1 MSKKAI
7 SKKPILKRQWK
18 NWHLETDE
26 DDIVW
31 LHFDKAESST
41 NVFSADVF
49 VEFFEVLDQLSEMNP
64 KGLIILSDKENGFIA
79 GANIEEFTQL
89 ESEEQALEL
98 IRVGQS
104 AFDKLEALPFPTL
117 SLINGF
123 CLGGG
128 MEMSLACDYRIALDE
143 AKTRLGLPE
152 VLLGIHPG
160 WGGTMRLPRLIG
172 APAAMDL
179 MLSGRTVSARA
190 AKKMGIVDHIAPQR
204 HLKRAAKILILKRPV
219 IRTAGKIRAIAN
231 TGVARPLLAKYLRK
245 QVAKRAPEEHYPA
258 PYALIDLWEK
268 YAGDE
273 KTMLTEEAISVAR
286 LMSEGTAKNLV
297 RVFLLQ
303 ERLKSLGK
311 GVDFQPK
318 HIHVI
323 GAGIMGGDI
332 AAWCALKGLTV
343 TLQDREPKFIAPAIK
358 RAHAL
363 FKKRLKVPYLIQA
376 AKDRLIPDL
385 HGTGVKSADVVIEA
399 IIENKEAKQKLF
411 SQIESLLKPDT
422 ILATNTSSIPLD
434 ELSETLQQPDRL
446 VGIHFFNPVAK
457 MQLVEI
463 VEGKNTSQE
472 NKNKAAKFCRCIDRL
487 PLPVKSSPG
496 FLVNRILM
504 PYLMEAV
511 KLLEDGV
518 PAQIID
524 RAATDFGMPMGP
536 ILLADTVGLD
546 ICLSVAEILGEAL
559 GLNVPEALRKKV
571 EAGEFGVKS
580 GQGFYQYQKGKQ
592 VKGKV
597 NANGSDSYSEDIAD
611 RLILQMLNESIA
623 CLREGVI
630 GDMDMVDVG
639 MIFGTGFA
647 PFRGGPMHYMEH
659 RGRQVIIDRLK
670 ELESQYGERFAAD
683 KGWQAVG

>member
-1 MSKKAI
+1 MSKPK
-7 SKKPILKRQWK
+7 SNKQWK

-26 DDIVW
+26 DEIVW
-31 LHFDKAESST
+31 LHFDKAGSST
-41 NVFSADVF
+41 NVFSSDVF
-49 VEFFEVLDQLSEMNP
+49 EEFFVILDQLEEMNP
-64 KGLIILSDKENGFIA
+64 KGLIILSGKESGFIA

-89 ESEEQALEL
+89 KSKEEALEL

-128 MEMSLACDYRIALDE
+128 LEMSLACDYRIALDDP
-143 AKTRLGLPE
+143 KTRLGLPE

-160 WGGTMRLPRLIG
+160 WGGTMRLTRLIG

-179 MLSGRTVSARA
+179 MLSGRTVNARA
-190 AKKMGIVDHIAPQR
+190 AKKMGIVDKITAQR
-204 HLKRAAKILILKRPV
+204 HLKRAAKMLISRCPGKSRP
-219 IRTAGKIRAIAN
+219 GKLVSLAN
-231 TGVARPLLAKYLRK
+231 FAVARPLLAKYLRK
-245 QVAKRAPEEHYPA
+245 QVAKRAPEAHYPA

-268 YAGDE
+268 HGGDE
-273 KTMLTEEAISVAR
+273 RSMLMEEAVSVAG
-286 LMSEGTAKNLV
+286 LITEGTAQNLV

-318 HIHVI
+318 HVHVI

-332 AAWCALKGLTV
+332 AAWCAFKGMTV

-363 FKKRLKVPYLIQA
+363 FKKRLKVPYLVQA
-376 AKDRLIPDL
+376 AKDRLIPDQQGL
-385 HGTGVKSADVVIEA
+385 GVKNADVIIEA
-399 IIENKEAKQKLF
+399 IIENKQAKQDLF
-411 SQIESLLKPDT
+411 SQIEPLLKPET
-422 ILATNTSSIPLD
+422 IFATNTSSIPLD

-463 VEGKNTSQE
+463 VEGNNTSEE

-511 KLLEDGV
+511 NLLEEGV
-518 PAQIID
+518 PGQVID
-524 RAATDFGMPMGP
+524 KAATDFGMPMGP
-536 ILLADTVGLD
+536 IFLADTVGLD
-546 ICLSVAEILGEAL
+546 ICLSVAEILGAAL
-559 GLNVPEALRKKV
+559 GLSVPDKLRKKV
-571 EAGEFGVKS
+571 EAGDLGVKS
-580 GQGFYQYQKGKQ
+580 GQGFYRYQNGKQ
-592 VKGKV
+592 VKNKT
-597 NANGSDSYSEDIAD
+597 APDSSSEQSEDIAD
-611 RLILQMLNESIA
+611 RLVLQMLNESIA

-630 GDMDMVDVG
+630 EDNDLVDVG

-647 PFRGGPMHYMEH
+647 PFLGGPMHYMEQ

-670 ELESQYGERFAAD
+670 ELEGQYGERFVAD
-683 KGWQAVG
+683 AGWETVS

>member
-1 MSKKAI
+1 MSNK
-7 SKKPILKRQWK
+7 QWK

-26 DDIVW
+26 DDVIW

-49 VEFFEVLDQLSEMNP
+49 AEFFEILGQLSGINP
-64 KGLIILSDKENGFIA
+64 KGLIILSDKESGFIA

-128 MEMSLACDYRIALDE
+128 LEMSLACDYRIALDE
-143 AKTRLGLPE
+143 PKTRLGLPE

-179 MLSGRTVSARA
+179 MLSGRTVNARA
-190 AKKMGIVDHIAPQR
+190 AKKLGIVDRIAPQR
-204 HLKRAAKILILKRPV
+204 HLKRAAKVLILKRPA
-219 IRTAGKIRAIAN
+219 ISASGKIRAIAN
-231 TGVARPLLAKYLRK
+231 TRVVRPLLAKYLRK
-245 QVAKRAPEEHYPA
+245 QVAKRAPEKHYPA

-268 YAGDE
+268 YGGDE
-273 KTMLTEEAISVAR
+273 KTMLKEEAISVAQ
-286 LMSEGTAKNLV
+286 LVSGATAQNLV

-318 HIHVI
+318 HVHVI

-343 TLQDREPKFIAPAIK
+343 TLQDREPKFIAPAVK

-363 FKKRLKVPYLIQA
+363 FKKRLKVPHLIQA
-376 AKDRLIPDL
+376 AKDRLIPDQ
-385 HGTGVKSADVVIEA
+385 HGSGVKSADVVIEA
-399 IIENKEAKQKLF
+399 IIENKEAKQELF
-411 SQIESLLKPDT
+411 SQIESLLKPNT

-463 VEGKNTSQE
+463 VEGENTSQE

-511 KLLEDGV
+511 KLLEEGV
-518 PAQIID
+518 PAQVID

-571 EAGEFGVKS
+571 EAGKLGVKS

-592 VKGKV
+592 IKTKV
-597 NANGSDSYSEDIAD
+597 NVDNSDSHSEDIAD
-611 RLILQMLNESIA
+611 RLILQMLNEAIA

-630 GDMDMVDVG
+630 GDMDLVDVG

-647 PFRGGPMHYMEH
+647 PFHGGPMHYMEQ
-659 RGRQVIIDRLK
+659 RGRQVIVDRLK
-670 ELESQYGERFAAD
+670 ELEGQYGERFAAD
-683 KGWQAVG
+683 AGWQTIS

>member
-1 MSKKAI
+1 MSNK
-7 SKKPILKRQWK
+7 QWK

-26 DDIVW
+26 DEIAW
-31 LHFDKAESST
+31 LHFDRVNSGT
-41 NVFSADVF
+41 NVFSSDVF
-49 VEFFEVLDQLSEMNP
+49 EEFFVILEQLAEKNP
-64 KGLIILSDKENGFIA
+64 KGLIIISDKENGFIA

-89 ESEEQALEL
+89 ESKEEALEL

-104 AFDKLEALPFPTL
+104 AFAKLEALSFPTL

-128 MEMSLACDYRIALDE
+128 LEMSLACDYRIALDDP
-143 AKTRLGLPE
+143 KTRLGLPE

-160 WGGTMRLPRLIG
+160 WGGTVRLTRLIG

-179 MLSGRTVSARA
+179 MLSGRTVNARA
-190 AKKMGIVDHIAPQR
+190 AKKMGIVDKITAQR
-204 HLKRAAKILILKRPV
+204 HLKRAAKMLILRRP
-219 IRTAGKIRAIAN
+219 GKSKPGKLTSLASSN
-231 TGVARPLLAKYLRK
+231 VARPLLAKYLRK
-245 QVAKRAPEEHYPA
+245 QVAKRAPEAHYPA

-268 YAGDE
+268 YGGDE
-273 KTMLTEEAISVAR
+273 ISMLREEAASVAE
-286 LMSEGTAKNLV
+286 LMTEGTAQNLV

-311 GVDFQPK
+311 GIDFQPQ
-318 HIHVI
+318 HVHVI

-332 AAWCALKGLTV
+332 AAWCAFKGMTV

-363 FKKRLKVPYLIQA
+363 FKKRLKLPHLVQA
-376 AKDRLIPDL
+376 AKDSLIPDHKGL
-385 HGTGVKSADVVIEA
+385 GVKNADVVIEA
-399 IIENKEAKQKLF
+399 IIENKQAKQDLF
-411 SQIESLLKPDT
+411 SQIEPLLKPET

-434 ELSETLQQPDRL
+434 ELSETLKQPDRL

-463 VEGKNTSQE
+463 VAGNNTSQD

-511 KLLEDGV
+511 KLLEEGV
-518 PAQIID
+518 PGQVID
-524 RAATDFGMPMGP
+524 KAATDFGMPMGP
-536 ILLADTVGLD
+536 IFLADTVGLD
-546 ICLSVAEILGEAL
+546 ICLSVAEILGAAL
-559 GLNVPEALRKKV
+559 GLDVPDRLRKKV
-571 EAGEFGVKS
+571 ETGELGVKS

-592 VKGKV
+592 VKTKI
-597 NANGSDSYSEDIAD
+597 STDSSSEQLEDIAD
-611 RLILQMLNESIA
+611 RLILKMLNEAIA

-630 GDMDMVDVG
+630 EEKDLLDVG

-659 RGRQVIIDRLK
+659 RGRQVIVDRLK
-670 ELESQYGERFAAD
+670 ELEGQYGERFAAD
-683 KGWQAVG
+683 AGWKTVS

>member
-1 MSKKAI
+1 MSHKY
-7 SKKPILKRQWK
+7 K

-26 DDIVW
+26 DEIVW
-31 LHFDKAESST
+31 LHFDKANSGT

-49 VEFFEVLDQLSEMNP
+49 EEFFEILDHLAELNP

-89 ESEEQALEL
+89 ESKEEALEL

-128 MEMSLACDYRIALDE
+128 MEMSLACDYRIALDDP
-143 AKTRLGLPE
+143 KTRIGLPE

-160 WGGTMRLPRLIG
+160 WGGTMRMPRLIG

-179 MLSGRTVSARA
+179 MLSGRTVNARA
-190 AKKMGIVDHIAPQR
+190 AKKMGIVDKITAQR
-204 HLKRAAKILILKRPV
+204 HLKRAAKMLILRRPKKSQP
-219 IRTAGKIRAIAN
+219 GKLVSFAN
-231 TGVARPLLAKYLRK
+231 SAVARPLLAKYLRK
-245 QVAKRAPEEHYPA
+245 QVAKRAPQAHYPA

-268 YAGDE
+268 YGGDE
-273 KTMLTEEAISVAR
+273 RSMLLEEAFSVAG
-286 LMSEGTAKNLV
+286 LMTEGTAQNLV

-311 GVDFQPK
+311 GVDFQPQ
-318 HIHVI
+318 HVHVI

-332 AAWCALKGLTV
+332 AAWCAFKGMTV

-358 RAHAL
+358 RAHTL
-363 FKKRLKVPYLIQA
+363 FKKRLKVPHLVQA
-376 AKDRLIPDL
+376 AKDRLIPDHKGL
-385 HGTGVKSADVVIEA
+385 GVKNADVVIEA
-399 IIENKEAKQKLF
+399 IIENKEAKQDLF
-411 SQIESLLKPDT
+411 SQIEPLLKPET

-434 ELSETLQQPDRL
+434 ELSETLKQPDRL

-463 VEGKNTSQE
+463 VEGNNTSQE

-511 KLLEDGV
+511 NLLEEGV
-518 PAQIID
+518 PGQVID
-524 RAATDFGMPMGP
+524 KAATDFGMPMGP
-536 ILLADTVGLD
+536 IFLADTVGLD
-546 ICLSVAEILGEAL
+546 ICLSVAEILGAAL

-571 EAGEFGVKS
+571 EAGELGVKS
-580 GQGFYQYQKGKQ
+580 GQGFYQYQNGKQ
-592 VKGKV
+592 VKTKI
-597 NANGSDSYSEDIAD
+597 ATDGSSQQAEDIAD
-611 RLILQMLNESIA
+611 RLVLQMLNESIA
-623 CLREGVI
+623 CLREAVI
-630 GDMDMVDVG
+630 EDQDLLDVG

-647 PFRGGPMHYMEH
+647 PFLGGPMHYMEQ
-659 RGRQVIIDRLK
+659 RGRQDIIDRLK
-670 ELESQYGERFAAD
+670 ELEGKYGNQFAAD
-683 KGWQAVG
+683 AGWKIVS

>member
-1 MSKKAI
+1 MSQTKLNKQ
-7 SKKPILKRQWK
+7 LK

-26 DDIVW
+26 DEIVW
-31 LHFDKAESST
+31 LHFDKAGSST
-41 NVFSADVF
+41 NVFSSDVF
-49 VEFFEVLDQLSEMNP
+49 KEFFVILEHLAELNP

-79 GANIEEFTQL
+79 GANIEEFIQL
-89 ESEEQALEL
+89 ESKEEALEL

-104 AFDKLEALPFPTL
+104 AFDKLEALPFPSL

-128 MEMSLACDYRIALDE
+128 LEMSLACDYRIALDDPG
-143 AKTRLGLPE
+143 TRLGLPE

-160 WGGTMRLPRLIG
+160 WGGTMRMPRLIG

-179 MLSGRTVSARA
+179 MLSGRTVNARA
-190 AKKMGIVDHIAPQR
+190 AKKMGIVDKITAQR
-204 HLKRAAKILILKRPV
+204 HLKRAAKMLILRRPKKRQ
-219 IRTAGKIRAIAN
+219 AGKLVSLANSAI
-231 TGVARPLLAKYLRK
+231 ARPLLAKYLRK
-245 QVAKRAPEEHYPA
+245 QVAKRAPEAHYPA
-258 PYALIDLWEK
+258 PYALINLWEK
-268 YAGDE
+268 YGGDE
-273 KTMLTEEAISVAR
+273 RTMLLEEAVSVAG
-286 LMSEGTAKNLV
+286 LMTEGTAQNLV

-311 GVDFQPK
+311 GVDFQPQ
-318 HIHVI
+318 HVHVI

-332 AAWCALKGLTV
+332 AAWCAFKGMTV

-363 FKKRLKVPYLIQA
+363 FKKRLKVPHLVQA
-376 AKDRLIPDL
+376 AKDRLIPDHKGL
-385 HGTGVKSADVVIEA
+385 GVKNADVVIEA
-399 IIENKEAKQKLF
+399 IIENKEAKQALF
-411 SQIESLLKPDT
+411 SQIEPLLKPET

-434 ELSETLQQPDRL
+434 ELSETLKQPDRL

-463 VEGKNTSQE
+463 VEGNNTSQE

-511 KLLEDGV
+511 NLLEEGV
-518 PAQIID
+518 PGQVID
-524 RAATDFGMPMGP
+524 KAATDFGMPMGP
-536 ILLADTVGLD
+536 IFLADTVGLD
-546 ICLSVAEILGEAL
+546 ICLSVAEILGAAL

-571 EAGEFGVKS
+571 EAGELGVKS
-580 GQGFYQYQKGKQ
+580 GQGFYKYQKGKQ
-592 VKGKV
+592 VKTKA
-597 NANGSDSYSEDIAD
+597 NADSTSQQAEDIAD

-630 GDMDMVDVG
+630 EDKDMLDVG
-639 MIFGTGFA
+639 LIFGTGFA
-647 PFRGGPMHYMEH
+647 PFLGGPMHYMEQ
-659 RGRQVIIDRLK
+659 RGRQVVIDRLK
-670 ELESQYGERFAAD
+670 ELEGKYGNQFAAD
-683 KGWQAVG
+683 AGWKTV

>member
-1 MSKKAI
+1 MSQTKLNKQ
-7 SKKPILKRQWK
+7 LK

-26 DDIVW
+26 DEIVW
-31 LHFDKAESST
+31 LHFDKANSGT
-41 NVFSADVF
+41 NVFSSDVF
-49 VEFFEVLDQLSEMNP
+49 DELFVILEHLADLNA
-64 KGLIILSDKENGFIA
+64 KGLIILSDKESGFIA

-89 ESEEQALEL
+89 KNKEEALEL

-128 MEMSLACDYRIALDE
+128 MEMSLACDYRIALDDP
-143 AKTRLGLPE
+143 KTRLGLPE

-160 WGGTMRLPRLIG
+160 WGGTMRMPRLIG

-179 MLSGRTVSARA
+179 MLSGRTVNARA
-190 AKKMGIVDHIAPQR
+190 AKKMGIVDKITAQR
-204 HLKRAAKILILKRPV
+204 HLKRAAKMLILRRPKKGQP
-219 IRTAGKIRAIAN
+219 GKLVGLAN
-231 TGVARPLLAKYLRK
+231 SAVARPLLAKYLRK
-245 QVAKRAPEEHYPA
+245 QVAKRAPEAHYPA

-268 YAGDE
+268 HGGDE
-273 KTMLTEEAISVAR
+273 RSMLLEEAVSVAG
-286 LMSEGTAKNLV
+286 LMSEGTAQNLV

-311 GVDFQPK
+311 GVDFQPQ

-332 AAWCALKGLTV
+332 AAWCAYKGMTV

-363 FKKRLKVPYLIQA
+363 FKKRLRVPYLVQA
-376 AKDRLIPDL
+376 AKDRLIPDHKGL
-385 HGTGVKSADVVIEA
+385 GVKHADVVIEA
-399 IIENKEAKQKLF
+399 IIENKEAKQALF
-411 SQIESLLKPDT
+411 SQIEPLLKPET

-434 ELSETLQQPDRL
+434 ELSETLKQPDRL

-463 VEGKNTSQE
+463 VEGNNTSQE

-511 KLLEDGV
+511 NLLEEGV
-518 PAQIID
+518 PGQVID
-524 RAATDFGMPMGP
+524 KAATDFGMPMGP
-536 ILLADTVGLD
+536 IFLADTVGLD
-546 ICLSVAEILGEAL
+546 ICLSVAEILGAAL

-571 EAGEFGVKS
+571 EAGELGVKS
-580 GQGFYQYQKGKQ
+580 GQGFYSYQNGKK
-592 VKGKV
+592 VKSKT
-597 NANGSDSYSEDIAD
+597 ATDGSGQQAEDIAD
-611 RLILQMLNESIA
+611 RLVLQMLNESIA
-623 CLREGVI
+623 CLREAVI
-630 GDMDMVDVG
+630 EDKDLLDVG

-647 PFRGGPMHYMEH
+647 PFLGGPMHYMQQ
-659 RGRQVIIDRLK
+659 RGRQDIIDRLK
-670 ELESQYGERFAAD
+670 ELEDKYGKQFAAD
-683 KGWQAVG
+683 AGWKTVS

>member
-1 MSKKAI
+1 MSNK
-7 SKKPILKRQWK
+7 QWK

-26 DDIVW
+26 DDVIW

-49 VEFFEVLDQLSEMNP
+49 AEFFEILDQLSGINP
-64 KGLIILSDKENGFIA
+64 KGLIILSDKESGFIA

-104 AFDKLEALPFPTL
+104 AFDKLQTLPFPTL

-128 MEMSLACDYRIALDE
+128 LEMSLACDYRIALDE
-143 AKTRLGLPE
+143 PKTRLGLPE

-190 AKKMGIVDHIAPQR
+190 AKKMGIVDRIAPQR
-204 HLKRAAKILILKRPV
+204 HLKRAAKVLILKRPA
-219 IRTAGKIRAIAN
+219 ISTSGKIRAIAN
-231 TGVARPLLAKYLRK
+231 TSVIRPLLAKYLRK
-245 QVAKRAPEEHYPA
+245 QVEKRAPEKHYPA

-268 YAGDE
+268 YGGDE
-273 KTMLTEEAISVAR
+273 KTMLKEEAISVAQ
-286 LMSEGTAKNLV
+286 LVSGATAQNLV

-318 HIHVI
+318 HVHVI

-343 TLQDREPKFIAPAIK
+343 TLQDREPKFIAPAVK

-363 FKKRLKVPYLIQA
+363 FKKRLKAPHLVQA
-376 AKDRLIPDL
+376 AKDRLIPDQQ
-385 HGTGVKSADVVIEA
+385 GSGVKSADVVIEA
-399 IIENKEAKQKLF
+399 IIENKEAKQELF

-463 VEGKNTSQE
+463 VEGENTSQE

-511 KLLEDGV
+511 KLLEEGV
-518 PAQIID
+518 PAQVID

-571 EAGEFGVKS
+571 KAGKLGVKS
-580 GQGFYQYQKGKQ
+580 GQGFYQYKKGKQ
-592 VKGKV
+592 MKTKV
-597 NANGSDSYSEDIAD
+597 NVDNSDSHSEDIAD

-630 GDMDMVDVG
+630 GNMDLVDVG

-647 PFRGGPMHYMEH
+647 PFRGGPMHYMEQ
-659 RGRQVIIDRLK
+659 RGRQVIVDRLK
-670 ELESQYGERFAAD
+670 ELEGQYGERFAAD
-683 KGWQAVG
+683 AGWQTIS

>member
-1 MSKKAI
+1 MSNK
-7 SKKPILKRQWK
+7 QWK

-26 DDIVW
+26 DDVVW

-49 VEFFEVLDQLSEMNP
+49 AEFFEILDHLSGINP
-64 KGLIILSDKENGFIA
+64 KGVIILSDKESGFIA

-128 MEMSLACDYRIALDE
+128 LEMSLACDYRIALDE
-143 AKTRLGLPE
+143 PKTRLGLPE

-190 AKKMGIVDHIAPQR
+190 AKKMGIVDRIAPQR
-204 HLKRAAKILILKRPV
+204 HLKRAAKVLILKRPA
-219 IRTAGKIRAIAN
+219 ISTSGKIRAIAN
-231 TGVARPLLAKYLRK
+231 TRVIRPLLAKYLRK
-245 QVAKRAPEEHYPA
+245 QVEKRAPEKHYPA

-268 YAGDE
+268 YGGDE
-273 KTMLTEEAISVAR
+273 KTMLKEEAISVAQ
-286 LMSEGTAKNLV
+286 LVSGATAQNLV

-318 HIHVI
+318 HVHVI

-343 TLQDREPKFIAPAIK
+343 TLQDREPKFIAPAVK

-363 FKKRLKVPYLIQA
+363 FKKRLKAPHLVQA
-376 AKDRLIPDL
+376 AKDRLIPDQQ
-385 HGTGVKSADVVIEA
+385 GSGVKSADVVIEA
-399 IIENKEAKQKLF
+399 IIENKEAKQELF

-463 VEGKNTSQE
+463 VEGENTSQE

-511 KLLEDGV
+511 KLLEEGV
-518 PAQIID
+518 PAQVID

-559 GLNVPEALRKKV
+559 GLNVPEALHKKV
-571 EAGEFGVKS
+571 EAGKLGVKS

-592 VKGKV
+592 MKTKV
-597 NANGSDSYSEDIAD
+597 NADNSDSHSEDIAD

-630 GDMDMVDVG
+630 GDMDLVDVG

-647 PFRGGPMHYMEH
+647 PFHGGPMHYIEQ
-659 RGRQVIIDRLK
+659 RGRQVIVDRLK
-670 ELESQYGERFAAD
+670 ELEGQYGERFAAD
-683 KGWQAVG
+683 AGWQTIS

>member
-1 MSKKAI
+1 MSKTKLN
-7 SKKPILKRQWK
+7 KQWK

-26 DDIVW
+26 DEIVW
-31 LHFDKAESST
+31 LHFDKADSGT
-41 NVFSADVF
+41 NVFSSDVF
-49 VEFFEVLDQLSEMNP
+49 EEFFVILDQLAEMNP

-79 GANIEEFTQL
+79 GADIEEFTQL
-89 ESEEQALEL
+89 ESKEEALEL

-104 AFDKLEALPFPTL
+104 AFDKLEALPFPSL

-128 MEMSLACDYRIALDE
+128 MEMSLACDYRIALDDPR
-143 AKTRLGLPE
+143 TRLGLPE

-160 WGGTMRLPRLIG
+160 WGGTMRMPRLIG

-179 MLSGRTVSARA
+179 MLSGRTVNARA
-190 AKKMGIVDHIAPQR
+190 AKKMGIVDKITAQR
-204 HLKRAAKILILKRPV
+204 HLMRAAKMLILRRPKKHQPGRLV
-219 IRTAGKIRAIAN
+219 AVAN
-231 TGVARPLLAKYLRK
+231 SAVARPLLAKYLRK
-245 QVAKRAPEEHYPA
+245 QVAKRAPEAHYPA

-273 KTMLTEEAISVAR
+273 RSMLLEEAVSVAG
-286 LMSEGTAKNLV
+286 LMSAGTAQNLV

-311 GVDFQPK
+311 GVDFQPQ
-318 HIHVI
+318 HVHVI

-332 AAWCALKGLTV
+332 AAWCAFKGMTV

-363 FKKRLKVPYLIQA
+363 FKKRLKVPHLVQA
-376 AKDRLIPDL
+376 AKDRLIPDHKGL
-385 HGTGVKSADVVIEA
+385 GVKNADVIIEA
-399 IIENKEAKQKLF
+399 IIENKQAKQELF
-411 SQIESLLKPDT
+411 SQIEPLLKPEA
-422 ILATNTSSIPLD
+422 ILASNTSSIPLD
-434 ELSETLQQPDRL
+434 ELSETLKQPDRL

-463 VEGKNTSQE
+463 VEGNNTSQE

-511 KLLEDGV
+511 NLLEEGV
-518 PAQIID
+518 PGQVID
-524 RAATDFGMPMGP
+524 KAATDFGMPMGP
-536 ILLADTVGLD
+536 IFLADTVGLD
-546 ICLSVAEILGEAL
+546 ICLSVAEILGAAL
-559 GLNVPEALRKKV
+559 GLNVPDELRKKV
-571 EAGEFGVKS
+571 EAGELGVKS
-580 GQGFYQYQKGKQ
+580 GQGFYQYQNGKQ
-592 VKGKV
+592 VKSKTTT
-597 NANGSDSYSEDIAD
+597 DSTSQQAEDITD
-611 RLILQMLNESIA
+611 RLVLQMLNESIA

-630 GDMDMVDVG
+630 EDKDLLDVG

-647 PFRGGPMHYMEH
+647 PFLGGPMHYTEQ
-659 RGRQVIIDRLK
+659 RGRQVVIDRLK
-670 ELESQYGERFAAD
+670 ELEAKYGDQFAAD
-683 KGWQAVG
+683 AGWKTVS

>member
-1 MSKKAI
+1 MSNK
-7 SKKPILKRQWK
+7 QWK

-26 DDIVW
+26 DDVIW

-49 VEFFEVLDQLSEMNP
+49 AEFFEILGQLSGINP
-64 KGLIILSDKENGFIA
+64 KGLIILSDKESGFIA

-128 MEMSLACDYRIALDE
+128 LEMSLACDYRIALDE
-143 AKTRLGLPE
+143 PKTRLGLPE

-190 AKKMGIVDHIAPQR
+190 AKKMGIVDRIAPQR
-204 HLKRAAKILILKRPV
+204 HLKRAAKVLILKRPA
-219 IRTAGKIRAIAN
+219 ISTSGKIRAIAN
-231 TGVARPLLAKYLRK
+231 TSVIRPLLAKYLRK
-245 QVAKRAPEEHYPA
+245 QVEKRAPEKHYPA

-268 YAGDE
+268 YGGDE
-273 KTMLTEEAISVAR
+273 KTMLKEEAISVAQ
-286 LMSEGTAKNLV
+286 LVSGATAQNLV

-318 HIHVI
+318 HVHVI

-343 TLQDREPKFIAPAIK
+343 TLQDREPKFIAPAVK

-363 FKKRLKVPYLIQA
+363 FKKRLKVPHLIQA
-376 AKDRLIPDL
+376 AKDRLIPDQ
-385 HGTGVKSADVVIEA
+385 HGSGVKSADVVIEA
-399 IIENKEAKQKLF
+399 IIENKEAKQELF

-463 VEGKNTSQE
+463 VEGENTSQE

-511 KLLEDGV
+511 KLLEEGV
-518 PAQIID
+518 PAQVID

-571 EAGEFGVKS
+571 KAGKLGVKS
-580 GQGFYQYQKGKQ
+580 GQGFYQYKKGKQ
-592 VKGKV
+592 MKTKV
-597 NANGSDSYSEDIAD
+597 NVDNSDSHSEDIAD

-630 GDMDMVDVG
+630 GDMDLVDVG

-647 PFRGGPMHYMEH
+647 PFHGGPMHYIEQ
-659 RGRQVIIDRLK
+659 RGRQVIVDRLK
-670 ELESQYGERFAAD
+670 ELEGQYGERFAAD
-683 KGWQAVG
+683 AGWQTIS

>member
-1 MSKKAI
+1 MSQTKLNK
-7 SKKPILKRQWK
+7 QCK

-26 DDIVW
+26 DEIVW
-31 LHFDKAESST
+31 LHFDKADSGA

-49 VEFFEVLDQLSEMNP
+49 EEFFLILDHLAELNP
-64 KGLIILSDKENGFIA
+64 KGLIILSDKESGFIA

-89 ESEEQALEL
+89 ESKEDVLEL

-104 AFDKLEALPFPTL
+104 AFDKLEALPFPSL

-128 MEMSLACDYRIALDE
+128 MEMALACDYRIALDDP
-143 AKTRLGLPE
+143 KTRLGLPE

-160 WGGTMRLPRLIG
+160 WGGTMRMPRLIG

-179 MLSGRTVSARA
+179 MLSGRTVNARA
-190 AKKMGIVDHIAPQR
+190 AKKMGIVDKITAQR
-204 HLKRAAKILILKRPV
+204 HLKRAAKMLILRRPEKRQP
-219 IRTAGKIRAIAN
+219 GKLVSFASSA
-231 TGVARPLLAKYLRK
+231 VARPLLAKYLRK
-245 QVAKRAPEEHYPA
+245 QVAKRAPEANYPA
-258 PYALIDLWEK
+258 PYALINLWEK
-268 YAGDE
+268 YGGDE
-273 KTMLTEEAISVAR
+273 RGMLMEEAVSVAR
-286 LMSEGTAKNLV
+286 LMSEGTAQNLV
-297 RVFLLQ
+297 RVYFLQ

-318 HIHVI
+318 HVHVI

-332 AAWCALKGLTV
+332 AAWCAFKGMTV

-363 FKKRLKVPYLIQA
+363 FKKRLKVPHLVQA
-376 AKDRLIPDL
+376 ARDRLVPD
-385 HGTGVKSADVVIEA
+385 HKGFGVKHADVIIEA
-399 IIENKEAKQKLF
+399 IIENKEAKQALF
-411 SQIESLLKPDT
+411 SQIEPLLKPET

-434 ELSETLQQPDRL
+434 ELSETLKQPDRL

-463 VEGKNTSQE
+463 VEGNNTSEE

-511 KLLEDGV
+511 KLLEEGV
-518 PAQIID
+518 PGQVID
-524 RAATDFGMPMGP
+524 KAATDFGMPMGP
-536 ILLADTVGLD
+536 IHLADTVGLD
-546 ICLSVAEILGEAL
+546 ICLSVAEILGAAL

-571 EAGEFGVKS
+571 EAGELGVKS

-592 VKGKV
+592 VKTKTA
-597 NANGSDSYSEDIAD
+597 ANSSGQQTDDIAD
-611 RLILQMLNESIA
+611 RLVLQMLNESIA

-630 GDMDMVDVG
+630 EDHDLLDVG

-647 PFRGGPMHYMEH
+647 PFLGGPMHYMEQ

-670 ELESQYGERFAAD
+670 ELEGKYGEQFAAD
-683 KGWQAVG
+683 AGWKTVS

>member
-1 MSKKAI
+1 MSKTRSNK
-7 SKKPILKRQWK
+7 QWK

-26 DDIVW
+26 DEIVW
-31 LHFDKAESST
+31 LHFDKANSGTNIFSS
-41 NVFSADVF
+41 DVF
-49 VEFFEVLDQLSEMNP
+49 AEFFEILEQLSAIEP
-64 KGLIILSDKENGFIA
+64 KGVIILSDKENGFIA
-79 GANIEEFTQL
+79 GADIEEFTHL
-89 ESEEQALEL
+89 ESKQEALEL

-104 AFDKLEALPFPTL
+104 AFDKLEALSFPTL

-128 MEMSLACDYRIALDE
+128 LEMSLACDYRIALDDP
-143 AKTRLGLPE
+143 KTRLGLPE

-179 MLSGRTVSARA
+179 MLSGRTVNARA
-190 AKKMGIVDHIAPQR
+190 AKKMGIVDKITAQR
-204 HLKRAAKILILKRPV
+204 HLKRAAKMLILRCPTKSKP
-219 IRTAGKIRAIAN
+219 GKLVSLAN
-231 TGVARPLLAKYLRK
+231 SAVARPLLARYLRK
-245 QVAKRAPEEHYPA
+245 QVAKRAPEAHYPA

-273 KTMLTEEAISVAR
+273 RSMLLEEAVSVAG
-286 LMSEGTAKNLV
+286 LMSEGTAQNLV

-311 GVDFQPK
+311 NVDFQPR
-318 HIHVI
+318 HVHVI
-323 GAGIMGGDI
+323 GAGVMGGDI
-332 AAWCALKGLTV
+332 AAWCAFKGMTV

-363 FKKRLKVPYLIQA
+363 FKKRLKLPYLVQA
-376 AKDRLIPDL
+376 AKDRLIPDHRGL
-385 HGTGVKSADVVIEA
+385 GVKSADVIIEA
-399 IIENKEAKQKLF
+399 IIENKQAKQELF
-411 SQIESLLKPDT
+411 TQIEPLLKPET

-434 ELSETLQQPDRL
+434 ELSETLKQPDRL

-463 VEGKNTSQE
+463 VEGNNTSQE
-472 NKNKAAKFCRCIDRL
+472 NKNKAAKFCRCVDRL

-511 KLLEDGV
+511 QLLEEGV
-518 PAQIID
+518 SAQVID
-524 RAATDFGMPMGP
+524 KAATDFGMPMGP

-546 ICLSVAEILGEAL
+546 ICLSVAEILGAAL
-559 GLNVPEALRKKV
+559 GLDVPDGLRKKV
-571 EAGEFGVKS
+571 EAGELGVKS
-580 GQGFYQYQKGKQ
+580 GQGFYQYRKGKQ
-592 VKGKV
+592 VKTKT
-597 NANGSDSYSEDIAD
+597 ADDSSSEQSEDITD
-611 RLILQMLNESIA
+611 RLILKMLNESIA

-630 GDMDMVDVG
+630 EDKELVDVG

-647 PFRGGPMHYMEH
+647 PFRGGPMNYVEL
-659 RGRQVIIDRLK
+659 RGKQVIIDRLN
-670 ELESQYGERFAAD
+670 ELESRYGDRFTAD
-683 KGWQAVG
+683 AGWDTV

>member
-1 MSKKAI
+1 MSNK
-7 SKKPILKRQWK
+7 QWK
-18 NWHLETDE
+18 HWHLETDE
-26 DDIVW
+26 DDVIW

-49 VEFFEVLDQLSEMNP
+49 AEFFEILGQLSGINP
-64 KGLIILSDKENGFIA
+64 KGLIILSDKESGFIA

-128 MEMSLACDYRIALDE
+128 LEMSLACDYRIALDE
-143 AKTRLGLPE
+143 PKTRLGLPE

-179 MLSGRTVSARA
+179 MLSGRTVNARA
-190 AKKMGIVDHIAPQR
+190 AKKLGIVDRIAPQR
-204 HLKRAAKILILKRPV
+204 HLKRAAKVLILKRPA
-219 IRTAGKIRAIAN
+219 ISASGKIRAIAN
-231 TGVARPLLAKYLRK
+231 TRVVRPLLAKYLRK
-245 QVAKRAPEEHYPA
+245 QVAKRAPEKHYPA

-268 YAGDE
+268 YGGDE
-273 KTMLTEEAISVAR
+273 KTMLMEEAISVAQ
-286 LMSEGTAKNLV
+286 LVSGATAQNLV

-318 HIHVI
+318 HVHVI

-343 TLQDREPKFIAPAIK
+343 TLQDREPKFIAPAVK

-363 FKKRLKVPYLIQA
+363 FKKRLKVPHLIQA
-376 AKDRLIPDL
+376 AKDRLIPDQ
-385 HGTGVKSADVVIEA
+385 HGSGVKSADVVIEA
-399 IIENKEAKQKLF
+399 IIENKEAKQELF

-463 VEGKNTSQE
+463 VEGENTSQE

-511 KLLEDGV
+511 KLLEEGV
-518 PAQIID
+518 PAQVID

-571 EAGEFGVKS
+571 KAGKLGVKS
-580 GQGFYQYQKGKQ
+580 GQGFYQYKKGKQ
-592 VKGKV
+592 MKTKV
-597 NANGSDSYSEDIAD
+597 NVDNSDSHSEDIAD

-630 GDMDMVDVG
+630 GNMDLVDVG

-647 PFRGGPMHYMEH
+647 PFRGGPMHYMEQ
-659 RGRQVIIDRLK
+659 RGRQDIVDRLK
-670 ELESQYGERFAAD
+670 ELEGQYGERFAAD
-683 KGWQAVG
+683 AGWQTIS

>member
-1 MSKKAI
+1 MSNK
-7 SKKPILKRQWK
+7 QWK

-26 DDIVW
+26 DEIAW
-31 LHFDKAESST
+31 LHFDRVNSGT
-41 NVFSADVF
+41 NVFSSDVF
-49 VEFFEVLDQLSEMNP
+49 EEFFVILEQLAEKNP
-64 KGLIILSDKENGFIA
+64 KGLIIISDKENGFIA

-89 ESEEQALEL
+89 KSKEEALEL

-104 AFDKLEALPFPTL
+104 AFAKLEALSFPTL

-128 MEMSLACDYRIALDE
+128 LEMSLACDYRIALDDP
-143 AKTRLGLPE
+143 KTRLGLPE

-160 WGGTMRLPRLIG
+160 WGGTVRLTRLIG

-179 MLSGRTVSARA
+179 MLSGRTVNARA
-190 AKKMGIVDHIAPQR
+190 AKKMGIVDKITAQR
-204 HLKRAAKILILKRPV
+204 HLKRAAKMLILRRP
-219 IRTAGKIRAIAN
+219 GKSKPGKLTSLASSN
-231 TGVARPLLAKYLRK
+231 VARPLLAKYLRK
-245 QVAKRAPEEHYPA
+245 QVAKRAPEAHYPA

-268 YAGDE
+268 YGGDE
-273 KTMLTEEAISVAR
+273 RSMLREEAASVAE
-286 LMSEGTAKNLV
+286 LMTEGTAQNLV

-311 GVDFQPK
+311 GIDFQPQ
-318 HIHVI
+318 HVHVI

-332 AAWCALKGLTV
+332 AAWCAFKGMTV

-363 FKKRLKVPYLIQA
+363 FKKRLKLPHLVQA
-376 AKDRLIPDL
+376 AKDSLIPDHKGL
-385 HGTGVKSADVVIEA
+385 GVKNADVVIEA
-399 IIENKEAKQKLF
+399 IIENKQAKQDLF
-411 SQIESLLKPDT
+411 SQIEPLLKPET

-434 ELSETLQQPDRL
+434 ELSETLKQPDRL

-463 VEGKNTSQE
+463 VEGNNTSQD

-511 KLLEDGV
+511 KLLEEGV
-518 PAQIID
+518 PGQVID
-524 RAATDFGMPMGP
+524 KAATDFGMPMGP
-536 ILLADTVGLD
+536 IFLADTVGLD
-546 ICLSVAEILGEAL
+546 ICLSVAEILGAAL
-559 GLNVPEALRKKV
+559 GLDVPDRLRKKV
-571 EAGEFGVKS
+571 ETGELGVKS

-592 VKGKV
+592 VKTKI
-597 NANGSDSYSEDIAD
+597 STDSSSEQLEDIAD
-611 RLILQMLNESIA
+611 RLILKMLNEAIA

-630 GDMDMVDVG
+630 EEKDLLDVG

-659 RGRQVIIDRLK
+659 RGRQVIVDRLK
-670 ELESQYGERFAAD
+670 ELEGQYGERFAAD
-683 KGWQAVG
+683 AGWKTVS

>member
-1 MSKKAI
+1 MSQTRLNK
-7 SKKPILKRQWK
+7 QCK
-18 NWHLETDE
+18 NWHLEMDE
-26 DDIVW
+26 DEIVW
-31 LHFDKAESST
+31 LHFDKANSGT
-41 NVFSADVF
+41 NVFSSDVF
-49 VEFFEVLDQLSEMNP
+49 DEFFVILDHLAELNA
-64 KGLIILSDKENGFIA
+64 KGLIILSDKKNGFIA

-89 ESEEQALEL
+89 ESKEEALEL

-128 MEMSLACDYRIALDE
+128 MEMSLACDYRIALDDPR
-143 AKTRLGLPE
+143 TRLGLPE

-160 WGGTMRLPRLIG
+160 WGGTMRMPRLIG

-179 MLSGRTVSARA
+179 MLSGRTVNARA
-190 AKKMGIVDHIAPQR
+190 AKKMGIVDKITAQR
-204 HLKRAAKILILKRPV
+204 HLKRAAKMLILRRPKKSQP
-219 IRTAGKIRAIAN
+219 GKLVALAN
-231 TGVARPLLAKYLRK
+231 SAVARPLLAKYLRK
-245 QVAKRAPEEHYPA
+245 QVAKRAPRAHYPA
-258 PYALIDLWEK
+258 PYALINLWEK
-268 YAGDE
+268 HGGDE
-273 KTMLTEEAISVAR
+273 RSMLLEEAVSVAG
-286 LMSEGTAKNLV
+286 LMTEGTAQNLV

-311 GVDFQPK
+311 GVDFQPQ
-318 HIHVI
+318 HVHVI

-332 AAWCALKGLTV
+332 AAWCAFKGMTV

-363 FKKRLKVPYLIQA
+363 FKKRLKVPHLVQA
-376 AKDRLIPDL
+376 AKDRLIPDHKGL
-385 HGTGVKSADVVIEA
+385 GVKNADVVIEA
-399 IIENKEAKQKLF
+399 IIENKEAKQALF
-411 SQIESLLKPDT
+411 SQIEPLLKSET

-434 ELSETLQQPDRL
+434 ELSETLKQPDRL

-463 VEGKNTSQE
+463 VEGNNTSQE

-511 KLLEDGV
+511 NLLEEGV
-518 PAQIID
+518 PGQVID
-524 RAATDFGMPMGP
+524 KAATDFGMPMGP
-536 ILLADTVGLD
+536 IFLADTVGLD
-546 ICLSVAEILGEAL
+546 ICLSVAEILGAAL

-571 EAGEFGVKS
+571 EAGELGVKS
-580 GQGFYQYQKGKQ
+580 GQGFYQYQNGKQ
-592 VKGKV
+592 VKTKT
-597 NANGSDSYSEDIAD
+597 ATDGSSQQAEDIAD
-611 RLILQMLNESIA
+611 RLVLQMLNEAIA
-623 CLREGVI
+623 CLREVVI
-630 GDMDMVDVG
+630 EDKDLLDVG

-647 PFRGGPMHYMEH
+647 PFLGGPMHYMEQ
-659 RGRQVIIDRLK
+659 RGRQDIIDRLK
-670 ELESQYGERFAAD
+670 ELEGKYGNQFAAD
-683 KGWQAVG
+683 AGWKSVS

>member
-1 MSKKAI
+1 MSQTKSNK
-7 SKKPILKRQWK
+7 QWK

-26 DDIVW
+26 DEIIW
-31 LHFDKAESST
+31 LHFDKANSGT

-49 VEFFEVLDQLSEMNP
+49 EEFFKILDHLAEMKP

-89 ESEEQALEL
+89 ESKEEALEL

-104 AFDKLEALPFPTL
+104 AFDKLEALPFPSL

-128 MEMSLACDYRIALDE
+128 MEMSLACDYRIALDDP
-143 AKTRLGLPE
+143 KTRIGLPE

-160 WGGTMRLPRLIG
+160 WGGTMRMPRLIG

-179 MLSGRTVSARA
+179 MLSGRTVNARA
-190 AKKMGIVDHIAPQR
+190 AKKMGIVDKITAQR
-204 HLKRAAKILILKRPV
+204 HLKRAAKMLILRRPKKSQPSKLV
-219 IRTAGKIRAIAN
+219 SFAN
-231 TGVARPLLAKYLRK
+231 SAAARPLLAKYLRK
-245 QVAKRAPEEHYPA
+245 QVAKRAPEAHYPA

-268 YAGDE
+268 HGGDE
-273 KTMLTEEAISVAR
+273 RSMLLEEAISVAG
-286 LMSEGTAKNLV
+286 LMTEGTAQNLV

-311 GVDFQPK
+311 GIDFQPQ
-318 HIHVI
+318 HVHVI

-332 AAWCALKGLTV
+332 AAWCAFKGMTV

-358 RAHAL
+358 RAHTL
-363 FKKRLKVPYLIQA
+363 FKKRLKVPYLVQA
-376 AKDRLIPDL
+376 AKDRLIPDHKGL
-385 HGTGVKSADVVIEA
+385 GVKNADVVIEA
-399 IIENKEAKQKLF
+399 IIENKEAKQDLF
-411 SQIESLLKPDT
+411 SQIEPLLKPET

-434 ELSETLQQPDRL
+434 ELSETLKQPDRL

-463 VEGKNTSQE
+463 VEGNNTSQE

-511 KLLEDGV
+511 NLLEEGV
-518 PAQIID
+518 PGQVID
-524 RAATDFGMPMGP
+524 KAATDFGMPMGP
-536 ILLADTVGLD
+536 IFLADTVGLD
-546 ICLSVAEILGEAL
+546 ICLSVAEILGAAL

-571 EAGEFGVKS
+571 EAGELGVKS
-580 GQGFYQYQKGKQ
+580 GQGFYQYKKGKQ
-592 VKGKV
+592 VKSKTI
-597 NANGSDSYSEDIAD
+597 ADGSSHQSEDIAD
-611 RLILQMLNESIA
+611 RLVLQMLNESIA

-630 GDMDMVDVG
+630 EDKNMLDVG

-647 PFRGGPMHYMEH
+647 PFLGGPMHYMEQ
-659 RGRQVIIDRLK
+659 RGRQDIIDRLK
-670 ELESQYGERFAAD
+670 ELEGKYGNQFAAD
-683 KGWQAVG
+683 AGWKIVS

>member
-1 MSKKAI
+1 MSNK
-7 SKKPILKRQWK
+7 QWK

-26 DDIVW
+26 DEIIW
-31 LHFDKAESST
+31 LHFDKADSST
-41 NVFSADVF
+41 NVFSAEVF
-49 VEFFEVLDQLSEMNP
+49 DEFFVVLDQLAEMNP
-64 KGLIILSDKENGFIA
+64 KGLIILSGKENGFIA
-79 GANIEEFTQL
+79 GADIEEFTQL
-89 ESEEQALEL
+89 ESKEEALEL

-104 AFDKLEALPFPTL
+104 AFDKLEALSFPTL

-128 MEMSLACDYRIALDE
+128 LEMSLACDYRIALDDP
-143 AKTRLGLPE
+143 KTRLGLPE

-160 WGGTMRLPRLIG
+160 WGGTMRLTRLIG

-179 MLSGRTVSARA
+179 MLSGRTVNART
-190 AKKMGIVDHIAPQR
+190 AKKMGIIDKITAQR
-204 HLKRAAKILILKRPV
+204 HLQRAAKMLILRRPEKAQPSKLV
-219 IRTAGKIRAIAN
+219 LLVNFTA
-231 TGVARPLLAKYLRK
+231 ARSLLAKYLRK
-245 QVAKRAPEEHYPA
+245 QVAKRAPEAHYPA

-268 YAGDE
+268 YGGDE
-273 KTMLTEEAISVAR
+273 RSMLREEAASVAE
-286 LMSEGTAKNLV
+286 LMTEGTAQNLV

-311 GVDFQPK
+311 GIDFQPQ
-318 HIHVI
+318 HVHVI
-323 GAGIMGGDI
+323 GAGVMGGDI
-332 AAWCALKGLTV
+332 AAWCAFKGMTV

-363 FKKRLKVPYLIQA
+363 FKKRLKLPHLVQA
-376 AKDRLIPDL
+376 AKDRLIPDHKGL
-385 HGTGVKSADVVIEA
+385 GVKNADVVIEA
-399 IIENKEAKQKLF
+399 IIENKQAKQDLF
-411 SQIESLLKPDT
+411 SQIEPLLKPET

-434 ELSETLQQPDRL
+434 ELSETLKQPDRL

-463 VEGKNTSQE
+463 VEGKNTSQD

-511 KLLEDGV
+511 KLLEEGV
-518 PAQIID
+518 PGHVID
-524 RAATDFGMPMGP
+524 KAATDFGMPMGP
-536 ILLADTVGLD
+536 IFLADTVGLD
-546 ICLSVAEILGEAL
+546 ICLSVAEILGAAL
-559 GLNVPEALRKKV
+559 GLDVPDRLRKKV
-571 EAGEFGVKS
+571 EAGELGVKS

-592 VKGKV
+592 VKTKV
-597 NANGSDSYSEDIAD
+597 STDSSSEQSEDIVD
-611 RLILQMLNESIA
+611 RLILKMLNEAIA

-630 GDMDMVDVG
+630 EDKDLVDVG

-647 PFRGGPMHYMEH
+647 PFLGGPMHYMEQ
-659 RGRQVIIDRLK
+659 RGKQTIIDRLK
-670 ELESQYGERFAAD
+670 ELEGKYGNQFAAD
-683 KGWQAVG
+683 AGWKTVN